1 MKIAIVSGAGNG
13 MGKEF
18 AKKLDKENLDEIWAI
33 AMHIEGLNELETQIK
48 TPVKKFAL
56 DLTNRQSLEII
67 KQQLETEKPEIL
79 WLINAAGYAKFNS
92 WENIKTETSLNMV
105 DLNIKAVIVL
115 TDLSI
120 PYMVKGSRIVDI
132 ASIAGFQPVPYINVY
147 SATKA
152 FILSYARGLSYEL
165 KHLGIS
171 VTCVC
176 PYWTKTKFFDRAI
189 MGDEKI
195 IKKFIVMYDAEKVI
209 SRAYKDSLKRKRL
222 SLYGFISKFQIFLT
236 KILPASLVCKI
247 WLKQQKLTKYG
258 EK

>member
-1 MKIAIVSGAGNG
+1 MKICIVTGAGNG

-18 AKKLDKENLDEIWAI
+18 AKKLDCENLDEIWAI
-33 AMHIEGLNELETQIK
+33 ALHMEGLEDLKNLVK
-48 TPVKKFAL
+48 TPVRAFAL
-56 DLTNRQSLEII
+56 DLTKDESFEKFKVELE
-67 KQQLETEKPEIL
+67 KENPEVR
-79 WLINAAGYAKFNS
+79 WLVNGAGYAKFNS

-105 DLNIKAVIVL
+105 DLNIKAVIKM
-115 TDLSI
+115 TDLVI
-120 PYMVKGSRIVDI
+120 PYMKKGGRIVDI

-152 FILSYARGLSYEL
+152 FVLSYARGLSYEL
-165 KHLGIS
+165 KHFGIS

-176 PYWTKTKFFDRAI
+176 PYWTKTKFFQRAV

-209 SRAYKDSLKRKRL
+209 KRAYKDSKKRKRL
-222 SLYGFISKFQIFLT
+222 SIYGFTSKFQIFLT
-236 KILPASLVCKI
+236 KILPASFVCKV

-258 EK
+258 QK